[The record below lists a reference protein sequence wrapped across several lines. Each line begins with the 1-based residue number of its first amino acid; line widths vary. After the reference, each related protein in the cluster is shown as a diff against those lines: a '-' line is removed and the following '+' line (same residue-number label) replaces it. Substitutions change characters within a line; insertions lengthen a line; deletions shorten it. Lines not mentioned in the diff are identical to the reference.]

1 LRAGYETGVIK
12 GNDVLTDEAILL
24 AGSNPKA
31 SWWNA
36 SGGTTMQLTA
46 EQALEYSSN
55 AYMMKLVFKMMGV
68 NYYPNMIFPYEVGDD
83 TVFKELRK
91 AFAEYGMGT
100 KTGIDIPGET
110 TGIQRCH
117 YLRQWKRTV
126 LIVTRYRYH
135 IVQKIGQEDY
145 RLVAQMTNP

>member
-1 LRAGYETGVIK
+1 MKAGTLTAGYETGVIK

-100 KTGIDIPGET
+100 KTGIDIWEKQQEFKT
-110 TGIQRCH
+110 RTLRIRH
-117 YLRQWKRTV
+117 LRHKAVIFLTYL
-126 LIVTRYRYH
+126 LDNMIPIAPY
-135 IVQKIGQEDY
+135 
-145 RLVAQMTNP
+145 N